1 MKKAKNVDAYIASAP
16 KEVQGKLKELRAAI
30 KKVVPGAN
38 ESISYQMPGYSYEG
52 YDYKG
57 MFAWFGLQSSHI
69 GLYLRPPTIQNHKK
83 ELAGYVT
90 TKSAVHFPLD
100 KKIPLPLVKKLV
112 KASLRIMKD
121 KSSGRPKKLK

>member
-1 MKKAKNVDAYIASAP
+1 MAKDVDDYIAKSP
-16 KEVQGKLKELRAAI
+16 KKIQGKLREIRAAI
-30 KKVVPGAN
+30 KKAAPGAN

-52 YDYKG
+52 YNYKG
-57 MFAWFGLQSSHI
+57 MFAWFGLQRSHV

-100 KKIPLPLVKKLV
+100 KKIPLPLVKRLV
-112 KASLRIMKD
+112 KVSVKIMKA
-121 KSSGRPKKLK
+121 KSAGRFNKLK